1 MEPVC
6 ERTFKE
12 PFGGCKG
19 VAKSA
24 KETLAVKVRSVA
36 GHIINTQGETN
47 ARTNHAPNAI

>member
-1 MEPVC
+1 MEPVG

-24 KETLAVKVRSVA
+24 KETLAVKVRSIA